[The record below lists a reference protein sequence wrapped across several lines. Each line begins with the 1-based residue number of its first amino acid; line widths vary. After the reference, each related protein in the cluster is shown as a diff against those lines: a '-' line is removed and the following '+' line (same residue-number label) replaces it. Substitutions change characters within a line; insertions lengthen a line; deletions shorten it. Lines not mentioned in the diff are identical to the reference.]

1 MKVEGAAQLMSLTMA
16 ADIDSVLAELPSSTE
31 EKHMLMIYVH
41 VPFCHSKCTFC
52 DWVQAIPT
60 KDLLRKPGDSIR
72 EKYVSALCTEIAARG
87 AALSASGQVPY
98 VIYWGGGTAS
108 SLDEREATRIMEAL
122 HAAFDLSSVAEA
134 TIECSPD
141 TVDARKLRFFRE
153 LGFNRVSSGVQS
165 FNDERLR
172 RLGRRHNS
180 EQARKIVYNALDAGF
195 EDVSIDLMSGF
206 PDQQLDE
213 LTDTVDKALALPLTH
228 LSLYSFRPTPGTFM
242 RRKMNGE
249 ERRGYLRHQQ
259 ILFTEARQRINEAG
273 LTEYA
278 SGYFG
283 RISPF
288 AAMYFQLRADTVGL
302 GSGAISLVDQQFLSH
317 QKGRLHQYIADPLN
331 FDIDVPAGQDR
342 VLISF
347 LQAGLAMF
355 DGILRKEWRISTG
368 TDLDEVL
375 SRPNIAPLAEFLRTR
390 GLIEDERGIRL
401 DPKIAGITLIALAFE
416 MAMSQPELG

>member
-1 MKVEGAAQLMSLTMA
+1 MTTIAGQTRGRT
-16 ADIDSVLAELPSSTE
+16 VLDLPSSTDE
-31 EKHMLMIYVH
+31 QRVLMIYVH

-52 DWVQAIPT
+52 DWVQAIST
-60 KDLLRKPGDSIR
+60 KDLLRKPQDPVR
-72 EKYVSALCTEIAARG
+72 RRYVEALCHEIEVRGAEHTARG
-87 AALSASGQVPY
+87 TLPY
-98 VIYWGGGTAS
+98 VMYWGGGTAS
-108 SLDEREATRIMEAL
+108 SLDHDETTTVMAAL
-122 HAAFDLSSVAEA
+122 RRSFDLSTVAEA

-141 TVDARKLRFFRE
+141 TVDADKLWFYRE

-165 FNDERLR
+165 FDDDRLR
-172 RLGRRHNS
+172 LLGRRHS
-180 EQARKIVYNALDAGF
+180 AEQAERFVHDALDAGF
-195 EDVSIDLMSGF
+195 EEVSIDIMSGF
-206 PDQQLDE
+206 PDQELDE
-213 LTDTVDKALALPLTH
+213 LRATVDRAMSLPLTH

-242 RRKMNGE
+242 RRKMNVE
-249 ERRGYLRHQQ
+249 EKREYLRRQQ
-259 ILFTEARQRINEAG
+259 LLFTEARHLIDASG

-302 GSGAISLVDQQFLSH
+302 GSGAISLEDHRFRSH
-317 QKGRLHQYIADPLN
+317 KKGLLHGYVADPLS

-355 DGILRKEWRISTG
+355 DGILRTEWRISTG
-368 TDLDEVL
+368 TELDEVL
-375 SRPNIAPLAEFLRTR
+375 TRPNIAPLAEMLRRR
-390 GLIEDERGIRL
+390 GLVEDERGIRL
-401 DPKIAGITLIALAFE
+401 HPKIAGVTLIELAFE